1 MPYLL
6 ERHKVEDYERW
17 REVFDADAANREA
30 SGCRGA
36 WIFRDADD
44 PTELVVLFEWDD
56 LDRLRRRVGSG
67 ELREKMRDAGVRG
80 DTEFW
85 FLEEVG
91 RVPV

>member
-6 ERHKVEDYERW
+6 ERHKVEDYGRW

-36 WIFRDADD
+36 SIFRDADD
-44 PTELVVLFEWDD
+44 PTVLVVLFEWDD
-56 LDRLRRRVGSG
+56 LDRLRQRVGSA

-80 DTEFW
+80 DTEFS
-85 FLEEVG
+85 FLEQVG

>member
-36 WIFRDADD
+36 SIFRDAGD
-44 PTELVVLFEWDD
+44 PTILVVLFEWDN
-56 LDRLRRRVGSG
+56 LDSLRRRVGSE

-80 DTEFW
+80 ETEFW

-91 RVPV
+91 RVPA

>member
-30 SGCRGA
+30 SGSKGA
-36 WIFRDADD
+36 WIFRDAED

-56 LDRLRRRVGSG
+56 LDRLRRRVGSN

-80 DTEFW
+80 DTKFF